1 MDKVVSL
8 GFVLC
13 AALAIFVSMN
23 KTAIQEEGLT
33 TVVSSYMEG

>member
-13 AALAIFVSMN
+13 AAVAIFVSMN
-23 KTAIQEEGLT
+23 KTAIQEQGLDTVIASYIEG
-33 TVVSSYMEG
+33 

>member
-13 AALAIFVSMN
+13 AAIAIFISMN
-23 KTAIQEEGLT
+23 KTAIQEEGFS
-33 TVVSSYMEG
+33 TVVASYIEG